1 MRRGLMPTP
10 LLILSCFGASWV
22 LADSLAAPV
31 NVSIRDLKG
40 SSAVVT
46 WDIPDGEPVIGFAIT
61 QQEVNTTTRSCAL
74 WDLDADTAYIVHV
87 QSISISGQSPLSEPL
102 QFKTPKEAEKQASK
116 SKDEVTMEEV
126 GQNAQLRAGEL
137 LIIVVVLI
145 MWAGVIALFC
155 RQYDII
161 KDNEPNNNKD
171 KAKNSSECSTP
182 EHPSGGLLRS
192 KV

>member
-1 MRRGLMPTP
+1 IHQSLTFYSPTEERR
-10 LLILSCFGASWV
+10 AH
-22 LADSLAAPV
+22 AAVHP
-31 NVSIRDLKG
+31 G
-40 SSAVVT
+40 SQHHHT
-46 WDIPDGEPVIGFAIT
+46 
-61 QQEVNTTTRSCAL
+61 
-74 WDLDADTAYIVHV
+74 
-87 QSISISGQSPLSEPL
+87 EPL
-102 QFKTPKEAEKQASK
+102 RFRTPKEAETQASK

-126 GQNAQLRAGEL
+126 GQTTQLRAGEL
-137 LIIVVVLI
+137 IIIVVVLI

-182 EHPSGGLLRS
+182 EHPTGGLLRS